1 MTAGPGSQEISPGM
15 IACFFMD
22 NITVLVLADPAAP
35 PLRKLDLI
43 GSGVTVKVGKTA
55 DALGDAI
62 ADARVLFNC
71 TGSKPEVRRVI
82 EGAPKLEW
90 IHAMYAGLDRSLFPE
105 LVESSI
111 PLTNGSG
118 VFSQSLGEF
127 VILGILYFAKEVPRR
142 MQAKAEHR
150 WDVFDNVEISR
161 QTVGIVA
168 HGDIGRA
175 VASRAKALGM
185 RVLALR
191 RSVAPRAGDEHVDR
205 VYAAGELHAML
216 PECDY
221 VAVTAPLTPETTGLI
236 GKREFEL
243 MKPEAVILNVG
254 RGPVIDEGAMIE
266 ALRSRR
272 IRGAALDVFDV
283 EPLPSDSPFWSL
295 DNVLLSAHCADHVEG
310 WVESAVMFF
319 LEQFELWRNGKPL
332 RNVVDKRAG
341 Y

>member
-1 MTAGPGSQEISPGM
+1 
-15 IACFFMD
+15 MD

-35 PLRKLDLI
+35 ALRKLEAFGGD
-43 GSGVTVKVGKTA
+43 VTVRIGKTA
-55 DALGDAI
+55 DALGDAV
-62 ADARVLFNC
+62 AGARVLFNW
-71 TGSKPEVRRVI
+71 TGSKPEVLRVMQR
-82 EGAPKLEW
+82 APKLEW

-105 LVESSI
+105 LVESPI

-127 VILGILYFAKEVPRR
+127 VMLGVLYFAKDVPRR

-150 WDVFDNVEISR
+150 WDVFDNVEIR
-161 QTVGIVA
+161 KQTIGIVA

-185 RVLALR
+185 RVLATR
-191 RSVAPRAGDEHVDR
+191 RNPSLRAGDEHVDR
-205 VYAAGELHAML
+205 VYAAGDLHAML

-221 VAVTAPLTPETTGLI
+221 VAVTAPLTKETTGLI
-236 GKREFEL
+236 GKREFDL
-243 MKPEAVILNVG
+243 MKPSAVILNVG
-254 RGPVIDEGAMIE
+254 RGPVIDESAMIE
-266 ALRSRR
+266 ALRTNR

-283 EPLPSDSPFWSL
+283 EPLPPDSPLWSL
-295 DNVLLSAHCADHVEG
+295 DNVLLTSHCADHVEG
-310 WVESAVMFF
+310 WVESAVVFF
-319 LEQFELWRNGKPL
+319 VEQFARWRKGEPL